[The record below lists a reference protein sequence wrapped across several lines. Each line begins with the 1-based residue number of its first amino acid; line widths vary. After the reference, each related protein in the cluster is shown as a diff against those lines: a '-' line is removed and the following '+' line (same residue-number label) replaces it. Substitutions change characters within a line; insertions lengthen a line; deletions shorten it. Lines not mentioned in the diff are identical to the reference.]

1 MTLLLALLLA
11 APFPS
16 SSLTSW
22 MRPEPFHLTVGM
34 TRAEA
39 LAALTQ
45 NGWKTKPGAKT
56 DQLEV
61 EYSDDRTVT
70 LQFARG
76 RLKSIRFELFTLLP
90 EIRKAFDEEKATL
103 RSELGAPK
111 ITKSVVLYDY
121 RLPNV
126 MVVLSPDAKKGVGM
140 LSVQYFDPAK

>member
-1 MTLLLALLLA
+1 MTLLMALLLA

-22 MRPEPFHLTVGM
+22 MRPEPFHLTIGM
-34 TRAEA
+34 THDAA
-39 LAALTQ
+39 LAALSA
-45 NGWKTKPGAKT
+45 NGWKTKSGAKA

-76 RLKSIRFELFTLLP
+76 RLKSVRFELFALLP

-103 RSELGAPK
+103 RSELGAGK
-111 ITKSVVLYDY
+111 VTKSVVLYDKI
-121 RLPNV
+121 LPNV
-126 MVVLSPDAKKGVGM
+126 MIVFSPDQKKGIGM
-140 LSVQYFDPAK
+140 LSVQYFDPAR